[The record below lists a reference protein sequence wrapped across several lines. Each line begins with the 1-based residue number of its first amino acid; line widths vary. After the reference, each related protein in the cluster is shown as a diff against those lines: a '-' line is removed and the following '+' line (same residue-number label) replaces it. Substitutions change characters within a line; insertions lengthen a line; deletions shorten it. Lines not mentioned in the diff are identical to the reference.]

1 MDELKKLV
9 NALACVKEIE
19 NYVEDFKGD
28 KDFLENIKEPL
39 EDVKVYLSDAIAINA
54 KRV

>member
-1 MDELKKLV
+1 MDNIKKLI

-19 NYVEDFKGD
+19 KYVEEFEGD

-39 EDVKVYLSDAIAINA
+39 EDVKVFLSDAIAINA